1 MEKIAVI
8 SGVSSGVGLATAS
21 RFIIKGWKV
30 IGLSRKEPD
39 FYDLNFEWIQTDIK
53 NYRSVESAFRSII
66 GNISILVNNASIFK
80 MKPFEDFNFEEI
92 DEIIDTNLKGSMY
105 CTHEAL
111 KKMNSGRIINISS
124 VSGTHGIENQAAYS
138 ASKFGI
144 NGFSESLNQETI
156 KKGVL
161 ISTICPGGID
171 TPLWN
176 SNNEYPGDRDL
187 ILKTQDIVNL
197 IEFISDLP
205 DRVIFKTATLFPK
218 NEWH

>member
-205 DRVIFKTATLFPK
+205 DRVVFKTATLFPK